1 MFNIGTPELLVIAAA
16 ALIIL
21 GPEKFPTQAKV
32 FLRMLREFRE
42 HWDDAKRDIMNEI
55 NPVKKEFREL
65 TKYKPEDLLDRL
77 TGETPDDEPAESPR
91 SGSSGTADASVAN
104 SVPTTGANEAPDDF
118 DSSASPSG
126 EGRSEDTQ
134 WKREEETQTASA
146 TLTEEDEYRAAEED
160 RDPRMHGGSD

>member
-1 MFNIGTPELLVIAAA
+1 VFNIGTAELLVIAAA

-77 TGETPDDEPAESPR
+77 TGETQDDEPSEGA
-91 SGSSGTADASVAN
+91 SSNSRGMTDAGVAN
-104 SVPTTGANEAPDDF
+104 TVPATGANEAPADF
-118 DSSASPSG
+118 DSGMAPPV

-134 WKREEETQTASA
+134 WKREEVPTASA
-146 TLTEEDEYRAAEED
+146 TLTEEDEYRAAEEN